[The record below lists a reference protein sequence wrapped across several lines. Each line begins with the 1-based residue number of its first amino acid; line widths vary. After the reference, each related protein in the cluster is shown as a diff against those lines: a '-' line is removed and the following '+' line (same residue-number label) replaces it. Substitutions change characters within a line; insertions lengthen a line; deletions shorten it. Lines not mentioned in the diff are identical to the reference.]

1 MIESP
6 PLPKMPGAHSP
17 QAPSVERAG
26 DVHAG
31 LQAYQEQIRP
41 LLREAIP
48 DREPRKHLYDLLG
61 EQLSRSGKC
70 VRPALCIAT
79 CRAFGGTGEDALPSA
94 AAIELLHNAFL
105 VHDDIE
111 DGSEFRR
118 DRPTVHRRS
127 GVPLA
132 INAGDAMNAL
142 SLSILK
148 KNLPVLGPE
157 LSWRIL
163 GEFDHMLIETL
174 EGQAMELGWIRDNDC
189 DTTEE
194 DYLLMVLK
202 KTCWYSF
209 IHPCRIGALA
219 ARREDVDPEGF
230 DRFGYYLG
238 TAFQIQ
244 DDVLNLV
251 GDRNKYGKE
260 IGGDILEGKRT
271 LLLAH
276 LFKTCDPEN
285 KRRLRAF
292 FAKPRSER
300 ATREAAFVMQLLR
313 SCGSID
319 YGRAVARQFAAA
331 ARDEFDRAYAGAP
344 PSSDLEFLRS
354 LVDYMITRQA

>member
-1 MIESP
+1 MIDTSS
-6 PLPKMPGAHSP
+6 LPTMPRA
-17 QAPSVERAG
+17 APA
-26 DVHAG
+26 DVQAG
-31 LQAYQEQIRP
+31 LRAYEEQIRP
-41 LLREAIP
+41 VIRDAIP
-48 DREPRKHLYDLLG
+48 DREPRKHLYDVMV

-79 CRAFGGTGEDALPSA
+79 CRAFGGAGEDAVPSA

-118 DRPTVHRRS
+118 DRPTVHRRC

-132 INAGDAMNAL
+132 INTGDAMNAL
-142 SLSILK
+142 SLAMLK
-148 KNLPVLGPE
+148 KNLPVLGPD

-163 GEFDHMLIETL
+163 AEFDHMLIETL

-189 DTTEE
+189 GTTEE

-219 ARREDVDPEGF
+219 ARRDDVDPAGF

-238 TAFQIQ
+238 IAFQIQ
-244 DDVLNLV
+244 DDLLNLV
-251 GDRNKYGKE
+251 GDRSRYGKE

-276 LFKTCDPEN
+276 LFKTCGTDD

-300 ATREAAFVMQLLR
+300 IEREAAFVMQLFR
-313 SCGSID
+313 ECGSLE
-319 YGRAVARQFAAA
+319 YGRAAARQFSAA
-331 ARDEFDRAYAGAP
+331 ARTEFDRAYAGAA
-344 PSSDLEFLRS
+344 PSPDLDFLRS
-354 LVDYMITRQA
+354 LVDYMVTREA

>member
-1 MIESP
+1 MS
-6 PLPKMPGAHSP
+6 
-17 QAPSVERAG
+17 
-26 DVHAG
+26 DVPARLRH
-31 LQAYQEQIRP
+31 YQEQILP

-48 DREPRKHLYDLLG
+48 DREPRKHLYDVVR

-79 CRAFGGTGEDALPSA
+79 CRAFGGPGENAVPSA
-94 AAIELLHNAFL
+94 AALELLHNAFL

-111 DGSEFRR
+111 DGSELRR
-118 DRPTVHRRS
+118 DKPTVHRRY
-127 GVPLA
+127 GTPLA
-132 INAGDAMNAL
+132 INTGDAMNAL
-142 SLSILK
+142 SLSMLK
-148 KNLPVLGPE
+148 KNVPVLGPE

-163 GEFDHMLIETL
+163 EEFDHMLIETL

-189 DTTEE
+189 DTTEA

-219 ARREDVDPEGF
+219 SRREDVDPAGF

-251 GDRNKYGKE
+251 GDRDKYGKE

-276 LFKTCDPEN
+276 LFKTCAPDD

-300 ATREAAFVMQLLR
+300 ATREAAFVTQLLR
-313 SCGSID
+313 DCGSLD
-319 YGRAVARQFAAA
+319 YGRTVANQFAAA
-331 ARDEFDRAYAGAP
+331 AKDEFDRVYAGAF
-344 PSSDLEFLRS
+344 PSPDLDFLRS
-354 LVDYMITRQA
+354 LVDYMVTRQA

>member
-1 MIESP
+1 M
-6 PLPKMPGAHSP
+6 
-17 QAPSVERAG
+17 
-26 DVHAG
+26 
-31 LQAYQEQIRP
+31 
-41 LLREAIP
+41 
-48 DREPRKHLYDLLG
+48 
-61 EQLSRSGKC
+61 
-70 VRPALCIAT
+70 
-79 CRAFGGTGEDALPSA
+79 
-94 AAIELLHNAFL
+94 
-105 VHDDIE
+105 HDDIE

-118 DRPTVHRRS
+118 DRPTVHRRC

-132 INAGDAMNAL
+132 INSGDAMNAL
-142 SLSILK
+142 SLSMLR

-174 EGQAMELGWIRDNDC
+174 EGQAMELGWIRDNNC

-209 IHPCRIGALA
+209 IHPCRVGAMA
-219 ARREDVDPEGF
+219 ARRDDVDPAAF

-251 GDRNKYGKE
+251 GDRSKYGKE

-276 LFKTCDPEN
+276 LFKTCSPDD

-300 ATREAAFVMQLLR
+300 IEREAAFVMRLLR
-313 SCGSID
+313 DCGSLD
-319 YGRAVARQFAAA
+319 YGRAVASQFAAA
-331 ARDEFDRAYAGAP
+331 ARDEFERAYAGAL
-344 PSSDLEFLRS
+344 PSPDLDFLRS
-354 LVDYMITRQA
+354 LVDYMVTRQA